1 MGLTD
6 ALVAFAALCTGYIIS
21 DAITDAFDERAI
33 ARFSQE
39 LDSNESFPVT
49 WRMRPPAR

>member
-6 ALVAFAALCTGYIIS
+6 ALFAFAALCAGYIIS

-33 ARFSQE
+33 ARFSEE
-39 LDSNESFPVT
+39 LNNNDGFPIS